1 MHGPAH
7 GHDVTTSPGD
17 GWNAGETYEAF
28 MGRWS
33 RPLAREFVRWVDVP
47 PGCHWLD
54 VGTGT
59 GALAG
64 SICALAQPGSVV
76 ACDPSGPF
84 IEAARSALPD
94 ARLTFVVAG
103 SGSLPRRRG
112 GYDAVV
118 SGLALNFFPD
128 PDRAV
133 REKVEVARS
142 GGVVGAYVWDYAG
155 GMEFLRYFWEAAEAI
170 GAAVADVDERRR
182 FPICGAE
189 PLASAF
195 ATAGA
200 EGVRGTELSVPT
212 RFVGFDD
219 YWSPF
224 LGGTG
229 PAPSLVS
236 TLSRAAK
243 ASMVGELRD
252 RLPIRPD
259 GSIELRASA
268 WAVVGHAPCDGPCAG

>member
-1 MHGPAH
+1 M
-7 GHDVTTSPGD
+7 TTTQGD

-33 RPLAREFVRWVDVP
+33 RPLAREFVRWADVP
-47 PGCHWLD
+47 PGSHWLD

-64 SICALAQPGSVV
+64 AICALARPASVV
-76 ACDPSGPF
+76 ACDPSAPF
-84 IEAARSALPD
+84 IESARSGPTD

-103 SGSLPRRRG
+103 SRSLPRRRG

-128 PDRAV
+128 PDRAI
-133 REKVEVARS
+133 REKIEAARS
-142 GGVVGAYVWDYAG
+142 GGVVGAYVWDYAE
-155 GMEFLRYFWEAAEAI
+155 GMELLRYFWEAAEAI
-170 GAAVADVDERRR
+170 APAVADVDERRR
-182 FPICGAE
+182 FPICGAA

-195 ATAGA
+195 TAAGA
-200 EGVRGTELSVPT
+200 EEVRGTALSLPT

-219 YWSPF
+219 YWRPF

-236 TLSRAAK
+236 TLSPTGK
-243 ASMVGELRD
+243 AGLVRELRD

-259 GSIELRASA
+259 GSIELRARA
-268 WAVVGHAPCDGPCAG
+268 WAVVGHAP